1 MSESEGLFGET
12 GEPKKTTAP
21 SFGEAMEQ
29 LEEILAGIEGEEID
43 IDELG
48 EKLKRAAA
56 LLELCRGKIRK
67 AEVEVSQIVRSLEES
82 EPDDEAE
89 SSRREGS

>member
-1 MSESEGLFGET
+1 MSDPQGRLDEAEQAL
-12 GEPKKTTAP
+12 

-29 LEEILAGIEGEEID
+29 LEEILGGIEGEEID

-67 AEVEVSQIVRSLEES
+67 AEVEVRQIVRSLEEP
-82 EPDDEAE
+82 EAAARPGDGPDED
-89 SSRREGS
+89 

>member
-1 MSESEGLFGET
+1 MSESEELFPET
-12 GEPKKTTAP
+12 GEEQATPP

-82 EPDDEAE
+82 EAGDGTEPAHREE
-89 SSRREGS
+89 S